1 MKPCFGAVIFTAKF
15 MNLSRREEPKMN
27 KKSIEKPARFDFKT
41 LLQLFDYM
49 KEYRF
54 HLILVT
60 ICILLSAIA
69 SAASSS

>member
-1 MKPCFGAVIFTAKF
+1 
-15 MNLSRREEPKMN
+15 MN

-69 SAASSS
+69 SASSSS